1 MKKKLLAVA
10 MAACMTFASA
20 AVLPKPAFSDTY
32 MTASAEYFEESD
44 FAYYINKDSTLTV
57 ARYIGNG
64 GDAKIPKTVQGKTV
78 TNMQSGVFYN
88 NDTVTSITIPDS
100 ITTIYDSSICQC
112 YKVKKI
118 TLPATLKTIGFN
130 AFGSCKSLESIV
142 IPEGVTSIGNVA
154 FNNCEKL
161 SSITLPSSLKE
172 LGDVV
177 FQNCSS
183 LKSITIPKNIT
194 KIDTATFVGCT
205 SLESVTLPDGLKI
218 IEDNAFYSCTSLK
231 SITLPSGLEEIGES
245 AFYNCTAL
253 KSVTIPEGLRK
264 FDDKMFGYYE
274 KEVGGEK
281 QTFKDLSLRIYG
293 GAATIAEE
301 YAEGEGFEFIARVA
315 GKNRFATAAEVSKSM
330 RTKTNVVV
338 LANGM
343 DYADALAGVPIARSM
358 IAPILLTRSDTL
370 PGETLAEIKRLGAK
384 NVLLLGGEGAISENV
399 VKTLKDNGCNTQ
411 RIAGANRFETAVKIA
426 QQLNSS
432 PEEVFFVYGL
442 DFADALSSGTVAA
455 IKGAPIVYLRTDGT
469 IDKATADYLASLKK
483 QGCVS
488 KAYVIGGEGVI
499 SNAMMA
505 KAGSALGVTPKRISG
520 ANRYETCTA
529 VNTFFADFFQRKT
542 VCAAKGLDFPD
553 ALAGGVLAAWTD
565 TPILL
570 ADNALRTS
578 QKQYLKSKNANVF
591 HVLGGTGAVPDK
603 LVNEI
608 AAASK

>member
-1 MKKKLLAVA
+1 

-32 MTASAEYFEESD
+32 MTASATFEEGDFKFEISSD
-44 FAYYINKDSTLTV
+44 SETTV
-57 ARYIGNG
+57 VKYIGSG
-64 GDAKIPKTVQGKTV
+64 GDVVIPKTAGGKTV
-78 TNMQSGVFYN
+78 TRIYSGTFYKN
-88 NDTVTSITIPDS
+88 ESVTSVTVPDTINR
-100 ITTIYDSSICQC
+100 IDSSAFDSC
-112 YKVKKI
+112 YNVKKI
-118 TLPATLKTIGFN
+118 TLPDSLPQIEYNTFS
-130 AFGSCKSLESIV
+130 SCYSLESIN
-142 IPEGVTSIGNVA
+142 IPKSVTKIGDWAFLYCYALDSVA
-154 FNNCEKL
+154 
-161 SSITLPSSLKE
+161 LPT
-172 LGDVV
+172 G
-177 FQNCSS
+177 
-183 LKSITIPKNIT
+183 LKSIGYSS
-194 KIDTATFVGCT
+194 F
-205 SLESVTLPDGLKI
+205 
-218 IEDNAFYSCTSLK
+218 AFCTSLK
-231 SITLPSGLEEIGES
+231 SITLPSGLEEIGSS
-245 AFYNCTAL
+245 AFYSCPAM
-253 KSVTIPEGLRK
+253 KSVTIPEGLRALG
-264 FDDKMFGYYE
+264 DQAFGYKWDSIK
-274 KEVGGEK
+274 KEIV
-281 QTFKDLSLRIYG
+281 KDEDFRIYG
-293 GAATIAEE
+293 GINTLAEE
-301 YAEGEGFEFIARVA
+301 YAQGEGFEFIARVA

>member
-1 MKKKLLAVA
+1 

-32 MTASAEYFEESD
+32 MTASASFEEGD
-44 FAYYINKDSTLTV
+44 FEFSISADSEATV
-57 ARYIGNG
+57 VKYIGSG
-64 GDAKIPKTVQGKTV
+64 GDVVIPKTAGGKTV
-78 TNMQSGVFYN
+78 TRIYSGTFYKN
-88 NDTVTSITIPDS
+88 ESVTSVTVPDTINRIDS
-100 ITTIYDSSICQC
+100 FAFDSC
-112 YKVKKI
+112 YNVKKI
-118 TLPATLKTIGFN
+118 KLPESLPQIEYNTFS
-130 AFGSCKSLESIV
+130 SCYSLEIIN
-142 IPEGVTSIGNVA
+142 IPKSVTKIGDWAFLYCYALDNVA
-154 FNNCEKL
+154 
-161 SSITLPSSLKE
+161 LPT
-172 LGDVV
+172 G
-177 FQNCSS
+177 
-183 LKSITIPKNIT
+183 LKSIGYSS
-194 KIDTATFVGCT
+194 F
-205 SLESVTLPDGLKI
+205 
-218 IEDNAFYSCTSLK
+218 AFCTSLK
-231 SITLPSGLEEIGES
+231 SITLPSGLEEIGSS
-245 AFYNCTAL
+245 AFYSCPAM
-253 KSVTIPEGLRK
+253 KSVTIPEGLRALG
-264 FDDKMFGYYE
+264 DQAFGYKWDSIK
-274 KEVGGEK
+274 KEIV
-281 QTFKDLSLRIYG
+281 KDEDFRIYG
-293 GAATIAEE
+293 GINTIAEE
-301 YAEGEGFEFIARVA
+301 YAQGEGFEFIARVA

-542 VCAAKGLDFPD
+542 VCTAKGLDFPD

>member
-32 MTASAEYFEESD
+32 MTASATFEEGDFKFEISSD
-44 FAYYINKDSTLTV
+44 SEAMV
-57 ARYIGNG
+57 VRYIGSG
-64 GDAKIPKTVQGKTV
+64 GDVVIPKTAGGKTV
-78 TNMQSGVFYN
+78 TRIYSGTFYKN
-88 NDTVTSITIPDS
+88 ESVTSVTVPDTINRIDS
-100 ITTIYDSSICQC
+100 FAFDSC
-112 YKVKKI
+112 YNVKKI
-118 TLPATLKTIGFN
+118 KLPDSLPQIEYNTFSN
-130 AFGSCKSLESIV
+130 CYSLESIN
-142 IPEGVTSIGNVA
+142 IPKSVTKIGDWAFLYCYALDSVA
-154 FNNCEKL
+154 
-161 SSITLPSSLKE
+161 LPT
-172 LGDVV
+172 G
-177 FQNCSS
+177 
-183 LKSITIPKNIT
+183 LKSIGYSS
-194 KIDTATFVGCT
+194 F
-205 SLESVTLPDGLKI
+205 
-218 IEDNAFYSCTSLK
+218 AFCTSLK
-231 SITLPSGLEEIGES
+231 SITLPSGLEEIGSS
-245 AFYNCTAL
+245 AFYSCPAM
-253 KSVTIPEGLRK
+253 KSVTIPEGLRAL
-264 FDDKMFGYYE
+264 DDQAFGYKWDSIN
-274 KEVGGEK
+274 KEIV
-281 QTFKDLSLRIYG
+281 KDEDFRIYG
-293 GAATIAEE
+293 GINTIAEE

>member
-32 MTASAEYFEESD
+32 MTASATFEEGDFKFEISSD
-44 FAYYINKDSTLTV
+44 SETTV
-57 ARYIGNG
+57 VKYIGSG
-64 GDAKIPKTVQGKTV
+64 GDVVIPKTAGGKTV
-78 TNMQSGVFYN
+78 TRIYSGTFYKN
-88 NDTVTSITIPDS
+88 ESVTSVTVPDTINR
-100 ITTIYDSSICQC
+100 IDSSAFDSC
-112 YKVKKI
+112 YNVKKI
-118 TLPATLKTIGFN
+118 TLPDSLPQIEYNTFS
-130 AFGSCKSLESIV
+130 SCYSLESIN
-142 IPEGVTSIGNVA
+142 IPKSVTKIGDWAFLYCYALDSVA
-154 FNNCEKL
+154 
-161 SSITLPSSLKE
+161 LPT
-172 LGDVV
+172 G
-177 FQNCSS
+177 
-183 LKSITIPKNIT
+183 LKSIGYSS
-194 KIDTATFVGCT
+194 F
-205 SLESVTLPDGLKI
+205 
-218 IEDNAFYSCTSLK
+218 AFCTSLK
-231 SITLPSGLEEIGES
+231 SITLPSGLEEIGSS
-245 AFYNCTAL
+245 AFYSCPAM
-253 KSVTIPEGLRK
+253 KSVTIPEGLRALG
-264 FDDKMFGYYE
+264 DQAFGYKWDSIK
-274 KEVGGEK
+274 KEIV
-281 QTFKDLSLRIYG
+281 KDEDFRIYG
-293 GAATIAEE
+293 GINTLAEE
-301 YAEGEGFEFIARVA
+301 YAQGEGFEFIARVA

>member
-10 MAACMTFASA
+10 MAASMTFGTA
-20 AVLPKPAFSDTY
+20 AALPQAAFTDTY
-32 MTASAEYFEESD
+32 LTASATFEEGDFKFEICSD
-44 FAYYINKDSTLTV
+44 SEMMV
-57 ARYIGNG
+57 VRYIGSG
-64 GDAKIPKTVQGKTV
+64 GDVVIPKTAGGKTV
-78 TNMQSGVFYN
+78 TRIYSGTFHEN
-88 NDTVTSITIPDS
+88 ESVTSVTVPDTITRIDDS
-100 ITTIYDSSICQC
+100 AFDSC

-118 TLPATLKTIGFN
+118 TLPESLSQIEYNTFS
-130 AFGSCKSLESIV
+130 SCYSLESIN
-142 IPEGVTSIGNVA
+142 IPKSVTKIGDWAFLYCYALDNVA
-154 FNNCEKL
+154 
-161 SSITLPSSLKE
+161 LPT
-172 LGDVV
+172 G
-177 FQNCSS
+177 
-183 LKSITIPKNIT
+183 LKSIGYSS
-194 KIDTATFVGCT
+194 F
-205 SLESVTLPDGLKI
+205 
-218 IEDNAFYSCTSLK
+218 AFCTSLK
-231 SITLPSGLEEIGES
+231 SITLPSGIEEIGGY
-245 AFYNCTAL
+245 AFYSCAAM
-253 KSVTIPEGLRK
+253 KSVTIPEGLRALGNQA
-264 FDDKMFGYYE
+264 FGY
-274 KEVGGEK
+274 KWDSIK
-281 QTFKDLSLRIYG
+281 QEIVKDEGLRIYG
-293 GAATIAEE
+293 GINTLAKQ
-301 YAEGEGFEFIARVA
+301 YAQRDGFEFVARAA

>member
-32 MTASAEYFEESD
+32 MTASATFEEGDFKFEISSD
-44 FAYYINKDSTLTV
+44 SEMMV
-57 ARYIGNG
+57 VSYIGSG
-64 GDAKIPKTVQGKTV
+64 GDVVIPKTAGGKTV
-78 TNMQSGVFYN
+78 TRIYSGTFYKN
-88 NDTVTSITIPDS
+88 ENVTSVTVPDTINRIDS
-100 ITTIYDSSICQC
+100 FAFDSC
-112 YKVKKI
+112 YNVKKI
-118 TLPATLKTIGFN
+118 TLPDSLPQIEYNTFSN
-130 AFGSCKSLESIV
+130 CYSLESIN
-142 IPEGVTSIGNVA
+142 IPKSVTKIGDWAFLYCYALDSVA
-154 FNNCEKL
+154 
-161 SSITLPSSLKE
+161 LPT
-172 LGDVV
+172 G
-177 FQNCSS
+177 
-183 LKSITIPKNIT
+183 LKSIGYSS
-194 KIDTATFVGCT
+194 F
-205 SLESVTLPDGLKI
+205 
-218 IEDNAFYSCTSLK
+218 AFCASLK
-231 SITLPSGLEEIGES
+231 SITLPSGLEEIGSS
-245 AFYNCTAL
+245 AFYSCPAM
-253 KSVTIPEGLRK
+253 KSVTIPEGLRALG
-264 FDDKMFGYYE
+264 DQAFGYKWDSIN
-274 KEVGGEK
+274 KEIV
-281 QTFKDLSLRIYG
+281 KDEDFRIYG
-293 GAATIAEE
+293 GINTLAEE
-301 YAEGEGFEFIARVA
+301 YAQGEGFEFIARVA

-570 ADNALRTS
+570 ADNALRTT

>member
-1 MKKKLLAVA
+1 
-10 MAACMTFASA
+10 MAASMTFGTA
-20 AVLPKPAFSDTY
+20 AALPQAAFTDTY
-32 MTASAEYFEESD
+32 LTASATFEEGDFKFEICSD
-44 FAYYINKDSTLTV
+44 SEMMV
-57 ARYIGNG
+57 VRYIGSG
-64 GDAKIPKTVQGKTV
+64 GDVVIPKTAGGKTV
-78 TNMQSGVFYN
+78 TRIYSGTFHEN
-88 NDTVTSITIPDS
+88 ESVTSVTVPDTITR
-100 ITTIYDSSICQC
+100 IYDSAFDSC

-118 TLPATLKTIGFN
+118 TLPESLSQIEYNTFS
-130 AFGSCKSLESIV
+130 SCYSLESIN
-142 IPEGVTSIGNVA
+142 IPKSVTKIGDWAFLYCYALDNVA
-154 FNNCEKL
+154 
-161 SSITLPSSLKE
+161 LPT
-172 LGDVV
+172 G
-177 FQNCSS
+177 
-183 LKSITIPKNIT
+183 LKSIGYSS
-194 KIDTATFVGCT
+194 F
-205 SLESVTLPDGLKI
+205 
-218 IEDNAFYSCTSLK
+218 AFCTSLK
-231 SITLPSGLEEIGES
+231 SITLPSGIEEIGGY
-245 AFYNCTAL
+245 AFYSCAAM
-253 KSVTIPEGLRK
+253 KSVTIPEGLRALGNQA
-264 FDDKMFGYYE
+264 FGY
-274 KEVGGEK
+274 KWDSIK
-281 QTFKDLSLRIYG
+281 QEIVKDEGLRIYG
-293 GAATIAEE
+293 GINTLAKQ
-301 YAEGEGFEFIARVA
+301 YAQRDGFEFVARAA

-442 DFADALSSGTVAA
+442 DFADALSSGTAAA